1 MKQTLI
7 PWKRNSGSIEDIK
20 RRAWTRGAV
29 SSFAG
34 IGVFGTVVDVASGE
48 WMRAFFGLIFMLASV
63 LALWYYQYP
72 KPGGLAWYVSGDVDV
87 DCTADNMEDVMR
99 NAGNKETED
108 D

>member
-48 WMRAFFGLIFMLASV
+48 WMRAFFGLILVLASV
-63 LALWYYQYP
+63 LALWYYQDR
-72 KPGGLAWYVSGDVDV
+72 KPGVSVWYVSSEVDGDY
-87 DCTADNMEDVMR
+87 TADNMEHVMSKEADDVQ
-99 NAGNKETED
+99 AD
-108 D
+108 